1 MTDIDPQQSVGERLN
16 VPSDTPADDE
26 LKTALAELEVLPFR
40 DDGQKSAFFETV
52 QRLQARHVIQCFKFG
67 VAERKNSFI
76 ENSQF
81 CEEVINIFEICFSS
95 CYTADVEKRIAFDYF
110 ATALT
115 FCFPEHSSQCLST
128 AILSKLLQ
136 LVQIFQ
142 AGKLATIVCDN
153 TQMANPNLRIKGA
166 KSLFEEVLAILQTRR
181 DQGHLAEIVD
191 QTIRFASKDASI
203 SCIGEQVPGR
213 RSEHV
218 VTPVL
223 LSNWVRLLKF
233 EHVSNDF
240 ACALAKMDDPRCTK
254 QHQLVL
260 HPYSPVPLLQPINV
274 YESKV
279 CYFAEVLENLK
290 SSNIAVT
297 LPLDEERLRILC
309 GHIHHFNC
317 DSSPPS
323 LRMTSLKLFANIS
336 VSNGVLKG
344 ILDQYFKD
352 GPSLPNLKINEQSLQ
367 PEFPQAD
374 AFELVFEAL
383 KLYPDGRL
391 VNRLLQF
398 WKENVPGNQDYIAL
412 SHLIGLLL
420 QGSKSEKQSH
430 LAESAAKTVDFVVS
444 TCLLIPQSLKPLVT
458 LWCPFLASFLK
469 IFPESYQSRQDVLVH
484 LIKKAQE
491 LINKADERLE
501 DDFFCSFYL
510 DLRRPIRP
518 CKLGMKA
525 GEDFDDGGD
534 ELRLILNFLE
544 WIAQQCC
551 TEEMKGE
558 MMFLLMSCILDK
570 ISSIQDFQFSV
581 YVIKQLSL
589 GQHKNFI
596 IKKELIRN
604 FIGLAKLFKEREVKN
619 VFQEVVK
626 GLASDQNLKLKDEIF
641 SEILYLVRRCSI
653 AKTIPPDTLQLFS
666 LVSSCPLSG
675 DRRVKVLQRSKKSGK
690 GLSCGLQ
697 ILQLVKRRPH
707 LVMKEEN
714 KYFDLL
720 FSAFFGVLREDK
732 DMCLQ
737 FYTQQLSVL
746 NSPQV
751 IVHLCC
757 SEVPRLISSGMFQE
771 IESQWCLPVFQ
782 HAPEV
787 NSPTEMLALY
797 FQVRESAVKVV
808 ERVAENPGNEV
819 AFQQQ
824 TFISSLLKV
833 VESNVL
839 TFQEKLSLVEKVC
852 DTFVRDPSNLTKE
865 TVVNVLC
872 NMIPF
877 SQLQNDDKTI
887 NKDVMRLELNEI
899 EAILENPAIMSQ
911 LSRLPIGLNN
921 SLCSLFSTMTSGYCS
936 SGKLADIYNFIGS
949 QEHLDEAFFDNVVAI
964 LKVAAEE
971 SNSVKNFIELLKE
984 VVTFVQGVSSELDT
998 FIMDSFRYLLEN
1010 RVPKQERTR
1019 FLSDVVLNWGFLPK
1033 FPILSYLEVPRLLWI
1048 VYSSIADTPK
1058 RCELIDRVQFILQKT
1073 TNLQTLC
1080 NTLSYDHI
1088 RRRIAC
1094 CDLELLVLNS
1104 SLSIDEAVLA
1114 YELSSS
1120 LSRHD
1125 QRLRCFTFSDV
1136 HIHEGCFKFIAHE
1149 TWLETESSS
1158 RDEILNAGSAEG
1170 NKGSSSLAIE
1180 SEILTPATIALKMI
1194 EHVKRTLRKGED
1206 LAEVVS
1212 LLWNLSFGHKRFFCR
1227 DECAKSLTLCD
1238 DYLKV
1243 FLSIVSEASSTEI
1256 MLHWAKV
1263 DSHYVYQCSEVILM
1277 ACKKRCE
1284 ADDNGKEDLLKF
1296 QAVVSATLEK
1306 MRTTQSQTIAPV
1318 WHRDPCF
1325 LLVKPQLKHL
1335 IGILERR
1342 FSISVQT
1349 QILNLFQTNMP
1360 AAVTLAD
1367 VVSSWSNQDQVR
1379 RLVDSMHLFCQE
1391 EELPS
1396 QSEFVWQ
1403 LLKAFGRFCLDS
1415 SDSLMAKFKELL
1427 LLRDPQD
1434 EYGFNRLPKWREK
1447 MIASGF
1453 SSHVIDF
1460 WCVAFLT
1467 TPFEELSSRDVDAIV
1482 DLNSNSQQI
1491 GSAIFEEINSCIF
1504 PEHDF
1509 GGTIT
1514 LERGI
1519 KEPSTKERLRLARLL
1534 GEFINMLRLRKPEES
1549 RKDAVIKQI
1558 VVEACDK
1565 LCKAYKRE
1573 EKKRP
1578 NGGDLYMI
1586 HEDVLKALFTEVF
1599 GKQYK
1604 SDAGVDSGGEASPA
1618 VNAESRG
1625 QSCVTRQSSY
1635 LHENLP
1641 HILRHNE
1648 VFEPLLVLLR
1658 RWLSRS
1664 AVKPTL
1670 ASHTQGVVQQI
1681 FSIHSAVEQIDR
1693 KSARVAVDP
1702 ELHRK
1707 IQAHILSLEENQ
1719 TLIAQLQASG
1729 YNQTTQGT
1737 QSLWSSS
1744 TLEVSGYISKRE
1756 SADSKRFLKKMT
1768 QNLRILWDE
1777 WKHILFALGKG
1788 SVKVDGTE
1796 VRTRD
1801 LFSLQTTLEV
1811 MEKQVSAVKE
1821 AVNQIELGDLKRRV
1835 KQLMRK
1841 EQRCRERTEKL
1852 YKSKARNSCFFF
1864 LFYFI
1869 FQILFIDLVLN
1880 YS

>member
-16 VPSDTPADDE
+16 VPSNTPADDE
-26 LKTALAELEVLPFR
+26 FKTALAELEVLPFR
-40 DDGQKSAFFETV
+40 DDDQKSVFFETV
-52 QRLQARHVIQCFKFG
+52 RRIQARHVIQCFKFG
-67 VAERKNSFI
+67 VAERKDSST

-81 CEEVINIFEICFSS
+81 CEEVINIFEICFSY
-95 CYTADVEKRIAFDYF
+95 CYTADAEKRIVFDYF
-110 ATALT
+110 AKALK

-142 AGKLATIVCDN
+142 AGKLATIVFDN
-153 TQMANPNLRIKGA
+153 TALVSNPDLQIKGA
-166 KSLFEEVLAILQTRR
+166 KSLFDEVLPIFQTRR

-203 SCIGEQVPGR
+203 SCIEEQVSGL
-213 RSEHV
+213 RSDHV

-223 LSNWVRLLKF
+223 LSNWIKLLRF
-233 EHVSNDF
+233 EHVSSEF
-240 ACALAKMDDPRCTK
+240 ACSLAKMDDPCCTER
-254 QHQLVL
+254 HQLVF
-260 HPYSPVPLLQPINV
+260 HPYSLVPLLQLINV

-279 CYFAEVLENLK
+279 CYFADVLENMK

-309 GHIHHFNC
+309 SHIHHFNC
-317 DSSPPS
+317 HSSPPS

-344 ILDQYFKD
+344 VLDQYFKD
-352 GPSLPNLKINEQSLQ
+352 GPSLQNLKINEQSLQ

-374 AFELVFEAL
+374 AFELVFEVL
-383 KLYPDGRL
+383 KLYPEGRL

-420 QGSKSEKQSH
+420 QGSKSEKQGH

-444 TCLLIPQSLKPLVT
+444 TCHRIPQSLKPLVT
-458 LWCPFLASFLK
+458 FWCPFLASFLK
-469 IFPESYQSRQDVLVH
+469 IFPASYQSRQDVLVH

-491 LINKADERLE
+491 LINKAVARLE
-501 DDFFCSFYL
+501 DDLFCSFHL
-510 DLRRPIRP
+510 NLRRPIRP
-518 CKLGMKA
+518 CKLGMKT
-525 GEDFDDGGD
+525 GEDFDDGDD

-558 MMFLLMSCILDK
+558 MIFLLMSCIRDK

-619 VFQEVVK
+619 VFREVVK
-626 GLASDQNLKLKDEIF
+626 GLASDQNLELRDEIF
-641 SEILYLVRRCSI
+641 SEILYLVRRCSS
-653 AKTIPPDTLQLFS
+653 AKTIPQDTLQLFS
-666 LVSSCPLSG
+666 LVSTCPLSG
-675 DRRVKVLQRSKKSGK
+675 DRRVRVLQRSKETGK

-720 FSAFFGVLREDK
+720 FSAFFDVLREDK

-797 FQVRESAVKVV
+797 FQVRDSAVKVV
-808 ERVAENPGNEV
+808 ERVAENPENEV

-824 TFISSLLKV
+824 TFSSSLLKV

-852 DTFVRDPSNLTKE
+852 ETFVRDPSYLTKE
-865 TVVNVLC
+865 TVVNALC

-887 NKDVMRLELNEI
+887 NKDVLRLELNEI
-899 EAILENPAIMSQ
+899 EAVLENPAMMSQ
-911 LSRLPIGLNN
+911 LSRLPMGLNN
-921 SLCSLFSTMTSGYCS
+921 SLCSLFSTKTSGYCS
-936 SGKLADIYNFIGS
+936 SGKLADIYHFIGS
-949 QEHLDEAFFDNVVAI
+949 QQHLDEAFFDNVVAI

-971 SNSVKNFIELLKE
+971 SNSVKNVIELLKE
-984 VVTFVQGVSSELDT
+984 VVTFVRGVSSELDS
-998 FIMDSFRYLLEN
+998 FIMDSFCFLLEN
-1010 RVPKQERTR
+1010 RVKKQERER
-1019 FLSDVVLNWGFLPK
+1019 FLNEVVLKWEFFPN
-1033 FPILSYLEVPRLLWI
+1033 FPILVYLEVPRLLWRL
-1048 VYSSIADTPK
+1048 YSIADTP
-1058 RCELIDRVQFILQKT
+1058 RRSELVDRGQVILQKT
-1073 TNLQTLC
+1073 NNNLQTLC
-1080 NTLSYDHI
+1080 DTFSYDSI
-1088 RRRIAC
+1088 ERRIAR
-1094 CDLELLVLNS
+1094 CDFEWLVLNS
-1104 SLSIDEAVLA
+1104 SLSTHEAALA
-1114 YELSSS
+1114 YKMSIS
-1120 LSRHD
+1120 LVGNHS
-1125 QRLRCFTFSDV
+1125 LRCFTFSDV
-1136 HIHEGCFKFIAHE
+1136 QIHEGRFCFV
-1149 TWLETESSS
+1149 TLEARLGTENQSK
-1158 RDEILNAGSAEG
+1158 ELKEGILNPRSAEG
-1170 NKGSSSLAIE
+1170 NKGNLSPAIE
-1180 SEILTPATIALKMI
+1180 PKLVLTPASIAQKMI
-1194 EHVKRTLRKGED
+1194 HHIKRTLRKED
-1206 LAEVVS
+1206 NLADVLS
-1212 LLWNLSFGHKRFFCR
+1212 LLWSRAFERSRFCVSGGA
-1227 DECAKSLTLCD
+1227 ECAESLTFCD
-1238 DYLKV
+1238 DYLNV
-1243 FLSIVSEASSTEI
+1243 FLSILSEASSTDI
-1256 MLHWAKV
+1256 MFHWAKV
-1263 DSHYVYQCSEVILM
+1263 DSHLVYQCSEVILM
-1277 ACKKRCE
+1277 ACKERCE
-1284 ADDNGKEDLLKF
+1284 ADNAGREDLFRF
-1296 QAVVSATLEK
+1296 QAVVSDTLEK
-1306 MRTTQSQTIAPV
+1306 MRTKQSETIAPF

-1325 LLVKPQLKHL
+1325 LSLKPQLKQL
-1335 IGILERR
+1335 SGILERGLP
-1342 FSISVQT
+1342 ISVKT
-1349 QILNLFQTNMP
+1349 PILNLFQTNVP
-1360 AAVTLAD
+1360 AAVTLTD
-1367 VVSSWSNQDQVR
+1367 VVSSWSNQDQAR
-1379 RLVDSMHLFCQE
+1379 ELVESMHLLCQE

-1396 QSEFVWQ
+1396 HSEFVWQ
-1403 LLKAFGRFCLDS
+1403 LLKAFGRFCQDS
-1415 SDSLMAKFKELL
+1415 SDSLMAKFKKLL

-1434 EYGFNRLPKWREK
+1434 EYGFNRLPKWREM
-1447 MIASGF
+1447 MIANGL
-1453 SSHVIDF
+1453 SSYVIDF
-1460 WCVAFLT
+1460 WCVTFLT
-1467 TPFEELSSRDVDAIV
+1467 TPLEELSSRDIDAIV

-1491 GSAIFEEINSCIF
+1491 GSAISEEINRCIF
-1504 PEHDF
+1504 PEDDF
-1509 GGTIT
+1509 GGTIS

-1534 GEFINMLRLRKPEES
+1534 GEFINMLRLRKPEEN

-1558 VVEACDK
+1558 VVEGCDE
-1565 LCKAYKRE
+1565 LCKAYKRPH
-1573 EKKRP
+1573 KRR

-1599 GKQYK
+1599 GKQCK
-1604 SDAGVDSGGEASPA
+1604 SDAEVDSGGEASPP

-1625 QSCVTRQSSY
+1625 QLCVTRQSSY

-1641 HILRHNE
+1641 RILSHSE
-1648 VFEPLLVLLR
+1648 VFQPLLVLLR

-1664 AVKPTL
+1664 ADRPTL
-1670 ASHTQGVVQQI
+1670 ASHTQGLVQQI
-1681 FSIHSAVEQIDR
+1681 FSIHSAVEESDR
-1693 KSARVAVDP
+1693 KSVCVALDP
-1702 ELHRK
+1702 ELCRK
-1707 IQAHILSLEENQ
+1707 IQAHILALEENQ

-1737 QSLWSSS
+1737 QNLWYSSA
-1744 TLEVSGYISKRE
+1744 LEVSGYISKRE

-1768 QNLRILWDE
+1768 QNLRILWEE
-1777 WKHILFALGKG
+1777 WKHILEALGKG
-1788 SVKVDGTE
+1788 SVKVDGSE

-1821 AVNQIELGDLKRRV
+1821 AVDQLELGDLKRRV
-1835 KQLMRK
+1835 KQLVRK
-1841 EQRCRERTEKL
+1841 EQRCRERIEKL
-1852 YKSKARNSCFFF
+1852 FKSKVKSSRSFFIRF
-1864 LFYFI
+1864 
-1869 FQILFIDLVLN
+1869 
-1880 YS
+1880 

>member
-1 MTDIDPQQSVGERLN
+1 MTDLDPQQSVDERLN
-16 VPSDTPADDE
+16 VLSNIAAGDE
-26 LKTALAELEVLPFR
+26 LKKALAELEVLPFR
-40 DDGQKSAFFETV
+40 DDSQKSAFFETV
-52 QRLQARHVIQCFKFG
+52 RRLQTRHVIQCFKFG
-67 VAERKNSFI
+67 VAERKNPST

-81 CEEVINIFEICFSS
+81 CEEVINIFELCFFF
-95 CYTADVEKRIAFDYF
+95 CYTADTEKRIAFDYF
-110 ATALT
+110 ARALK
-115 FCFPEHSSQCLST
+115 FCFPEHSSHCLST

-136 LVQIFQ
+136 LVQIFH

-153 TQMANPNLRIKGA
+153 TTQVANPNLRIKGA
-166 KSLFEEVLAILQTRR
+166 KSLFDEVLAIFQTRR
-181 DQGHLAEIVD
+181 DQGHLADIVD

-203 SCIGEQVPGR
+203 SCIGDQVAGWP
-213 RSEHV
+213 SDHV

-223 LSNWVRLLKF
+223 LSNWVKLLKF
-233 EHVSNDF
+233 EQVSNDF
-240 ACALAKMDDPRCTK
+240 ACALAKMDDPCCTK

-260 HPYSPVPLLQPINV
+260 DPHFPVRLLQAINV

-279 CYFAEVLENLK
+279 CYFADVLENMK
-290 SSNIAVT
+290 STNMTVT

-317 DSSPPS
+317 HSSPPS
-323 LRMTSLKLFANIS
+323 LRMTSLKLFANSS
-336 VSNGVLKG
+336 VSNGVLED
-344 ILDQYFKD
+344 ILDQYFHKE
-352 GPSLPNLKINEQSLQ
+352 GPSLPNLKIGEQSLQ
-367 PEFPQAD
+367 PEFPQTD

-398 WKENVPGNQDYIAL
+398 WKENVTGDQDYIAL
-412 SHLIGLLL
+412 SHLFGLLL
-420 QGSKSEKQSH
+420 QGSKSERQSH
-430 LAESAAKTVDFVVS
+430 SAESASKTVDFVVS
-444 TCLLIPQSLKPLVT
+444 TCLRIPQSLKPLVT
-458 LWCPFLASFLK
+458 FWCAFLASFLK
-469 IFPESYQSRQDVLVH
+469 IFPASYQSRQDVLVH

-491 LINKADERLE
+491 LINKAVERLE
-501 DDFFCSFYL
+501 DDFFCFFHL
-510 DLRRPIRP
+510 GLKRPVRP
-518 CKLGMKA
+518 YKLFGLKT
-525 GEDFDDGGD
+525 GEEFDDDGD
-534 ELRLILNFLE
+534 ELRLIINFLE

-558 MMFLLMSCILDK
+558 MMFLLMSCIRDK
-570 ISSIQDFQFSV
+570 ISSLQDFQFSV

-596 IKKELIRN
+596 IKKELIKN
-604 FIGLAKLFKEREVKN
+604 FISLAKLFKEREVKN
-619 VFQEVVK
+619 VFREVAK
-626 GLASDQNLKLKDEIF
+626 GLASDQNLELKDEIF
-641 SEILYLVRRCSI
+641 SEILHLVRRCSS

-666 LVSSCPLSG
+666 LVSSCRLSG
-675 DRRVKVLQRSKKSGK
+675 DRRVKVLQRSMETGK

-697 ILQLVKRRPH
+697 ILQLVQRRPN
-707 LVMKEEN
+707 LVMEEEN

-720 FSAFFGVLREDK
+720 FSAFFDVLREDK

-737 FYTQQLSVL
+737 FYTQQVSVL
-746 NSPQV
+746 YSPQV
-751 IVHLCC
+751 ILHLCC

-782 HAPEV
+782 HVPEV

-797 FQVRESAVKVV
+797 FQVRESAGKVV
-808 ERVAENPGNEV
+808 ERVGENPGNEGACQRV
-819 AFQQQ
+819 EQR
-824 TFISSLLKV
+824 TFIEAMVTV

-839 TFQEKLSLVEKVC
+839 TCQEKLSLVEKVC
-852 DTFVRDPSNLTKE
+852 EIFERDPSNLTKE
-865 TVVNVLC
+865 TVENALR

-899 EAILENPAIMSQ
+899 ETILENPAMMSQ
-911 LSRLPIGLNN
+911 ISRLPTSLNN
-921 SLCSLFSTMTSGYCS
+921 SLWSLFSTKTSGYCLG
-936 SGKLADIYNFIGS
+936 GKLADIYYFIGS
-949 QEHLDEAFFDNVVAI
+949 QEHLDEAFFANVVAI

-971 SNSVKNFIELLKE
+971 SNSLKDVIELLKE
-984 VVTFVQGVSSELDT
+984 VVTFVRGDSSELNS

-1010 RVPKQERTR
+1010 RVPKQERGR
-1019 FLSDVVLNWGFLPK
+1019 FMNDVVQNWGFLPN
-1033 FPILSYLEVPRLLWI
+1033 FPILSYLEVPRLLWR
-1048 VYSSIADTPK
+1048 VYSSIVDSSK
-1058 RCELIDRVQFILQKT
+1058 RCELIVRVQVILQKT
-1073 TNLQTLC
+1073 NNLQTLC
-1080 NTLSYDHI
+1080 NELGYNYI

-1104 SLSIDEAVLA
+1104 SVSTDEAALA

-1120 LSRHD
+1120 LFGINR
-1125 QRLRCFTFSDV
+1125 RLRCFTLSDV

-1149 TWLETESSS
+1149 TRSQTAESRS
-1158 RDEILNAGSAEG
+1158 RDEILNASSAEE
-1170 NKGSSSLAIE
+1170 NKGNSSPAID
-1180 SEILTPATIALKMI
+1180 SAVLTPASIALKMI
-1194 EHVKRTLRKGED
+1194 EHVKRTLRKEED

-1212 LLWNLSFGHKRFFCR
+1212 LLWDRSFGHKRLFCGC
-1227 DECAKSLTLCD
+1227 EKSLTFYD
-1238 DYLKV
+1238 DYLNV
-1243 FLSIVSEASSTEI
+1243 VLSIISEASSTEI
-1256 MLHWAKV
+1256 MLHWANV
-1263 DSHYVYQCSEVILM
+1263 NSHFVYQCSEVILM

-1284 ADDNGKEDLLKF
+1284 ADDDGEDLLKF

-1306 MRTTQSQTIAPV
+1306 MRAKQSETNAPFL
-1318 WHRDPCF
+1318 HRDRCF
-1325 LLVKPQLKHL
+1325 LSLKPQLKQL
-1335 IGILERR
+1335 SGILERGLL
-1342 FSISVQT
+1342 ISVKT
-1349 QILNLFQTNMP
+1349 KILNLFQTNFP

-1367 VVSSWSNQDQVR
+1367 VVSSWSNQDEAR
-1379 RLVDSMHLFCQE
+1379 KLVEKMHLYCQE
-1391 EELPS
+1391 EEVPS
-1396 QSEFVWQ
+1396 QNEFVWQ
-1403 LLKAFGRFCLDS
+1403 LLKAFGLLCQDS
-1415 SDSLMAKFKELL
+1415 SDKLMAKFKKLL
-1427 LLRDPQD
+1427 SISDPHD
-1434 EYGFNRLPKWREK
+1434 EYGFNRLPKWRET
-1447 MIASGF
+1447 MIANGF
-1453 SSHVIDF
+1453 SSYGIDY

-1467 TPFEELSSRDVDAIV
+1467 TPLEQLSSRDVDAIV

-1491 GSAIFEEINSCIF
+1491 GSAISEEINRCIF
-1504 PEHDF
+1504 PKDDF
-1509 GGTIT
+1509 DVTIT
-1514 LERGI
+1514 LGRGI

-1534 GEFINMLRLRKPEES
+1534 GEFINMLKLRKPEEN

-1558 VVEACDK
+1558 VVEACDE
-1565 LCKAYKRE
+1565 LCKAYK
-1573 EKKRP
+1573 KPDKRR

-1586 HEDVLKALFTEVF
+1586 QEKVLKALFTEVF

-1625 QSCVTRQSSY
+1625 QFCLTRQSSY

-1641 HILRHNE
+1641 HILSHNE

-1681 FSIHSAVEQIDR
+1681 FSIQWAGKESDR
-1693 KSARVAVDP
+1693 KSACVAVDP
-1702 ELHRK
+1702 ELHRQ
-1707 IQAHILSLEENQ
+1707 IRAHMLSLEENQ

-1737 QSLWSSS
+1737 QNLWSSS

-1756 SADSKRFLKKMT
+1756 FADSKRFLKKMT
-1768 QNLRILWDE
+1768 QNLRSLWDE
-1777 WKHILFALGKG
+1777 WKHILFALGKV
-1788 SVKVDGTE
+1788 SVKVDGNE

-1841 EQRCRERTEKL
+1841 EQRCRERIEKL
-1852 YKSKARNSCFFF
+1852 YKSKVRSSCF
-1864 LFYFI
+1864 LI
-1869 FQILFIDLVLN
+1869 QILIIDLVLI

>member
-1 MTDIDPQQSVGERLN
+1 MTDIDPQQSVCERLN
-16 VPSDTPADDE
+16 VPSNTPAHDE
-26 LKTALAELEVLPFR
+26 FKTALAELEVLPFR
-40 DDGQKSAFFETV
+40 DDDEKCAFFETV
-52 QRLQARHVIQCFKFG
+52 RRIQARHVIQCFKFG
-67 VAERKNSFI
+67 VAERKNSST

-110 ATALT
+110 AKALK

-153 TQMANPNLRIKGA
+153 TTQVANPNLRIKGA
-166 KSLFEEVLAILQTRR
+166 KSLFDEVLAIFQTRR

-203 SCIGEQVPGR
+203 SCIGEQVAGW
-213 RSEHV
+213 RSDHV

-223 LSNWVRLLKF
+223 LSNWVKLLKF

-240 ACALAKMDDPRCTK
+240 ACALAKMDDPCCTK
-254 QHQLVL
+254 EHQLVL
-260 HPYSPVPLLQPINV
+260 HPYSPFPFLQPVNI

-279 CYFAEVLENLK
+279 CYFADVLENMK

-317 DSSPPS
+317 HSSPPS

-336 VSNGVLKG
+336 VSNGVLKD

-352 GPSLPNLKINEQSLQ
+352 GPSLQNLKINEPSLQ

-383 KLYPDGRL
+383 KLYPEGRL

-444 TCLLIPQSLKPLVT
+444 TCPLIPQSLKPLVT
-458 LWCPFLASFLK
+458 FWCPFLASFLK
-469 IFPESYQSRQDVLVH
+469 IFPASYQSRQDVLVH

-491 LINKADERLE
+491 LINKAEERLE
-501 DDFFCSFYL
+501 DDLFCSFQL
-510 DLRRPIRP
+510 GLRRPIWP
-518 CKLGMKA
+518 YKLFGLKT
-525 GEDFDDGGD
+525 GEEFDDDDD

-558 MMFLLMSCILDK
+558 MIFLLMSCIRDK
-570 ISSIQDFQFSV
+570 ISSLQDFQFSV
-581 YVIKQLSL
+581 FVIKQLSE
-589 GQHKNFI
+589 GQRKNFI
-596 IKKELIRN
+596 IKRELIRN
-604 FIGLAKLFKEREVKN
+604 FIGLAKLFKERKVKN
-619 VFQEVVK
+619 VFREVTK
-626 GLASDQNLKLKDEIF
+626 GLASDQNLELKDEIF
-641 SEILYLVRRCSI
+641 SEILHLVRRCSS
-653 AKTIPPDTLQLFS
+653 AKTIPPDTLRLFS

-675 DRRVKVLQRSKKSGK
+675 DRRVKVLQRSKETGK
-690 GLSCGLQ
+690 GLACGLQ

-720 FSAFFGVLREDK
+720 FSAFFDVLREDK

-746 NSPQV
+746 HSPQV

-771 IESQWCLPVFQ
+771 IESHWCLPVFQ

-852 DTFVRDPSNLTKE
+852 ETFVRDSSNLTKE
-865 TVVNVLC
+865 TVVNALC
-872 NMIPF
+872 NMVPF

-899 EAILENPAIMSQ
+899 ETILENPAMMSQ

-921 SLCSLFSTMTSGYCS
+921 SLGSLFSTKTSAYCS
-936 SGKLADIYNFIGS
+936 SGKLADIYDFIGS

-984 VVTFVQGVSSELDT
+984 VVTFVRGVSSELDT
-998 FIMDSFRYLLEN
+998 FIMDSFRYLLEI

-1019 FLSDVVLNWGFLPK
+1019 FLSNVVLNWGFLPN
-1033 FPILSYLEVPRLLWI
+1033 FPILSYLEVPRLLWT

-1058 RCELIDRVQFILQKT
+1058 RGELIDRVQVILQKT

-1104 SLSIDEAVLA
+1104 SLSTDEAVLT

-1120 LSRHD
+1120 LSRHN

-1149 TWLETESSS
+1149 TRLESESRS

-1170 NKGSSSLAIE
+1170 NKGNSSLAIE

-1194 EHVKRTLRKGED
+1194 EHVKRTLRKEED

-1212 LLWNLSFGHKRFFCR
+1212 LLWNLSFEHKRFFCVG
-1227 DECAKSLTLCD
+1227 ECAKSLTFCD
-1238 DYLKV
+1238 DYLNV
-1243 FLSIVSEASSTEI
+1243 FLSIISEASSTEI

-1263 DSHYVYQCSEVILM
+1263 DSHFVHQCSEVILM

-1284 ADDNGKEDLLKF
+1284 TEDYGEEDLLKF

-1306 MRTTQSQTIAPV
+1306 IRTKQSETIAPF
-1318 WHRDPCF
+1318 WPRDPCF
-1325 LLVKPQLKHL
+1325 LLLKPQLKQL
-1335 IGILERR
+1335 SGILERGLP
-1342 FSISVQT
+1342 ISVKT
-1349 QILNLFQTNMP
+1349 QILNLFQTNVP

-1367 VVSSWSNQDQVR
+1367 VVSSWSNQDQAR
-1379 RLVDSMHLFCQE
+1379 KLVEKMHLSCKE
-1391 EELPS
+1391 EEVPF
-1396 QSEFVWQ
+1396 QSEFVWP
-1403 LLKAFGRFCLDS
+1403 LLKAFGLVCQDS
-1415 SDSLMAKFKELL
+1415 SDELMAKFKELL

-1434 EYGFNRLPKWREK
+1434 EHGFNRLPKWRES
-1447 MIASGF
+1447 MIAKG
-1453 SSHVIDF
+1453 SSSYVIDF

-1467 TPFEELSSRDVDAIV
+1467 TPLGELSSRDVDAIV

-1491 GSAIFEEINSCIF
+1491 GSAISEEINRCIF
-1504 PEHDF
+1504 PKDEFDV
-1509 GGTIT
+1509 TI
-1514 LERGI
+1514 LKRGI

-1534 GEFINMLRLRKPEES
+1534 GEFINMLKLRKPEEN

-1558 VVEACDK
+1558 VVEACDE
-1565 LCKAYKRE
+1565 LCKAYKRTH
-1573 EKKRP
+1573 KRR
-1578 NGGDLYMI
+1578 NGGDLYMTQ
-1586 HEDVLKALFTEVF
+1586 ENVFKALFTEVF
-1599 GKQYK
+1599 GKQCK
-1604 SDAGVDSGGEASPA
+1604 SDAGVDSGGEASAA
-1618 VNAESRG
+1618 VNAETGG
-1625 QSCVTRQSSY
+1625 QLCVARQSSY

-1641 HILRHNE
+1641 RILRHNE
-1648 VFEPLLVLLR
+1648 VFQPLLVLLR

-1664 AVKPTL
+1664 AAIPTL

-1681 FSIHSAVEQIDR
+1681 FSIHSAVEESDR
-1693 KSARVAVDP
+1693 KSACVAVDP

-1737 QSLWSSS
+1737 QNLWSSS
-1744 TLEVSGYISKRE
+1744 TLEVSKYISKRE

-1777 WKHILFALGKG
+1777 WKHILEALGKG

-1841 EQRCRERTEKL
+1841 EQRCRERIEKL
-1852 YKSKARNSCFFF
+1852 YKSKVRS
-1864 LFYFI
+1864 
-1869 FQILFIDLVLN
+1869 
-1880 YS
+1880 

>member
-16 VPSDTPADDE
+16 VPSNTPADDE
-26 LKTALAELEVLPFR
+26 FKTALAELEVLPFR
-40 DDGQKSAFFETV
+40 DDDQKSVFFETV
-52 QRLQARHVIQCFKFG
+52 RRIQARHVIQCFKYG
-67 VAERKNSFI
+67 VAERKTFST

-81 CEEVINIFEICFSS
+81 CEEVINIFDICFSS

-110 ATALT
+110 AKALK
-115 FCFPEHSSQCLST
+115 FCFPEDSSQCLST

-153 TQMANPNLRIKGA
+153 TTQVANPNLRIKGA
-166 KSLFEEVLAILQTRR
+166 KSLFDEVLAIFETRR

-203 SCIGEQVPGR
+203 SCIGEQVAGW
-213 RSEHV
+213 RSDHV

-223 LSNWVRLLKF
+223 LSNWVKLLKF

-240 ACALAKMDDPRCTK
+240 ACTLAKMDDPCCTK
-254 QHQLVL
+254 EHQLVL
-260 HPYSPVPLLQPINV
+260 HPYSPFPFLQPVNV

-279 CYFAEVLENLK
+279 CYFADVLENMK

-352 GPSLPNLKINEQSLQ
+352 GPSLQNLKINEQSLQ

-374 AFELVFEAL
+374 GFELVFEAL

-444 TCLLIPQSLKPLVT
+444 TCLRIPQSLKPLVT
-458 LWCPFLASFLK
+458 FWCPFLASFLK
-469 IFPESYQSRQDVLVH
+469 IFPASYQSRQDVLVH
-484 LIKKAQE
+484 IIKKTQE
-491 LINKADERLE
+491 LINKAEERLE
-501 DDFFCSFYL
+501 DDLFCSFHL
-510 DLRRPIRP
+510 DLRRPIWP
-518 CKLGMKA
+518 YKTFGLKT
-525 GEDFDDGGD
+525 GEEFDDD
-534 ELRLILNFLE
+534 DDDPRLILNFLE

-558 MMFLLMSCILDK
+558 MIFLLMSCIRDK
-570 ISSIQDFQFSV
+570 ISSLQDCQFSI
-581 YVIKQLSL
+581 YVIKQMSL

-596 IKKELIRN
+596 IKKELIEN
-604 FIGLAKLFKEREVKN
+604 LISLAKIFKEQQVKKVFREVA
-619 VFQEVVK
+619 K
-626 GLASDQNLKLKDEIF
+626 GLTSNQNLELKDEIF
-641 SEILYLVRRCSI
+641 SEILHLVRRCSSM
-653 AKTIPPDTLQLFS
+653 KTIPRDTLQLFS

-675 DRRVKVLQRSKKSGK
+675 DRRVKVLQRSKETGK

-697 ILQLVKRRPH
+697 ILQLVSRRPN
-707 LVMKEEN
+707 LFMKEEN
-714 KYFDLL
+714 EYFDLL
-720 FSAFFGVLREDK
+720 FSAFFDVLREDK

-737 FYTQQLSVL
+737 FYEQQDSILY
-746 NSPQV
+746 SPQV
-751 IVHLCC
+751 FVHLCC
-757 SEVPRLISSGMFQE
+757 SEVPRLISSGLFQE

-782 HAPEV
+782 NAPEV
-787 NSPTEMLALY
+787 NSPTEMLAL
-797 FQVRESAVKVV
+797 FSQVRESAVQIV
-808 ERVAENPGNEV
+808 ERVGKSPGNKI
-819 AFQQQ
+819 AFQSVEHI
-824 TFISSLLKV
+824 TFISSMAKV

-839 TFQEKLSLVEKVC
+839 SCEEKLSLVEKVC
-852 DTFVRDPSNLTKE
+852 ETFVRDPSELTKE

-877 SQLQNDDKTI
+877 SQLQNDDNTI

-899 EAILENPAIMSQ
+899 EDVLGNPAMMSQ
-911 LSRLPIGLNN
+911 LSRLPIGLKN
-921 SLCSLFSTMTSGYCS
+921 SLWSLFSTKTSGYFS
-936 SGKLADIYNFIGS
+936 SGKPSDIYHFIGS
-949 QEHLDEAFFDNVVAI
+949 QEDLDEAFFDNVVAI
-964 LKVAAEE
+964 LEVAAQET
-971 SNSVKNFIELLKE
+971 NSVKDVIELLKE
-984 VVTFVQGVSSELDT
+984 VVTFVRGVSSELDK

-1019 FLSDVVLNWGFLPK
+1019 FLSDVVLNWGFLPN
-1033 FPILSYLEVPRLLWI
+1033 FPILSYLEVPRLLWR

-1058 RCELIDRVQFILQKT
+1058 RCELIDRVQFIVQKT

-1080 NTLSYDHI
+1080 NTLHYDHI

-1104 SLSIDEAVLA
+1104 SLSIDEAVLT

-1120 LSRHD
+1120 LSGHY
-1125 QRLRCFTFSDV
+1125 QPLRCFTFADV

-1149 TWLETESSS
+1149 TKLETESRS
-1158 RDEILNAGSAEG
+1158 RDEILNAGSAQG
-1170 NKGSSSLAIE
+1170 NKGNSSLAIE

-1194 EHVKRTLRKGED
+1194 EHVKRTLRKEED

-1212 LLWNLSFGHKRFFCR
+1212 LLWNLSFGHKRFFCSG
-1227 DECAKSLTLCD
+1227 ECAKSLTLCD

-1296 QAVVSATLEK
+1296 QDVVSATLEK
-1306 MRTTQSQTIAPV
+1306 MRKTQPETIAPV
-1318 WHRDPCF
+1318 WHRGPCF

-1335 IGILERR
+1335 CGILERR
-1342 FSISVQT
+1342 LPISVQT

-1367 VVSSWSNQDQVR
+1367 VVSSWSNQDQAR
-1379 RLVDSMHLFCQE
+1379 RLVESMHLFCQE

-1403 LLKAFGRFCLDS
+1403 LLKAFGRFCQQS

-1467 TPFEELSSRDVDAIV
+1467 TPFAELSSRDVDAIV

-1491 GSAIFEEINSCIF
+1491 GSEISEEINSCIF

-1534 GEFINMLRLRKPEES
+1534 GEFINMLRLRKPEEN

-1558 VVEACDK
+1558 VVEACGE

-1573 EKKRP
+1573 EKRR

-1599 GKQYK
+1599 GKQCK

-1618 VNAESRG
+1618 INAESRG

-1641 HILRHNE
+1641 HILSHNE
-1648 VFEPLLVLLR
+1648 VFQPLLVLLR

-1681 FSIHSAVEQIDR
+1681 FSIHSAVGESDR

-1729 YNQTTQGT
+1729 YNQTVTQGT
-1737 QSLWSSS
+1737 QNLWSSS

-1777 WKHILFALGKG
+1777 WKHILEALGKG

-1811 MEKQVSAVKE
+1811 MEKQVYAVKE

-1841 EQRCRERTEKL
+1841 EQRCRERIEKL
-1852 YKSKARNSCFFF
+1852 YKSKVRS
-1864 LFYFI
+1864 
-1869 FQILFIDLVLN
+1869 
-1880 YS
+1880 

>member
-1 MTDIDPQQSVGERLN
+1 MTDLDPQQSVDERLN
-16 VPSDTPADDE
+16 VLSNIAAGDE
-26 LKTALAELEVLPFR
+26 LKTALAELLPFR
-40 DDGQKSAFFETV
+40 DDGQKSAFFEKV
-52 QRLQARHVIQCFKFG
+52 RRLQTRHVIQCFKFG
-67 VAERKNSFI
+67 VAERKNPST

-81 CEEVINIFEICFSS
+81 CEEVINIFELCFFF
-95 CYTADVEKRIAFDYF
+95 CYTADTEKRIAFDYF
-110 ATALT
+110 ARALK
-115 FCFPEHSSQCLST
+115 FCFPEHSSHCLST

-136 LVQIFQ
+136 LVQIFH

-153 TQMANPNLRIKGA
+153 TTQVANPNLRIKGA
-166 KSLFEEVLAILQTRR
+166 KSLFDEVLAIFQTRR

-203 SCIGEQVPGR
+203 SCIGDQVAGW
-213 RSEHV
+213 RSDHV

-223 LSNWVRLLKF
+223 LSNWVKLLKF

-240 ACALAKMDDPRCTK
+240 ACVLAKMDDPCCTK

-260 HPYSPVPLLQPINV
+260 DPHSPVPLLQPINV

-279 CYFAEVLENLK
+279 CYFADVLENMK
-290 SSNIAVT
+290 STNMTVT

-317 DSSPPS
+317 HSSPPS
-323 LRMTSLKLFANIS
+323 LRMTSLKLFANSS
-336 VSNGVLKG
+336 VSNGVLED
-344 ILDQYFKD
+344 ILDQYFHKE
-352 GPSLPNLKINEQSLQ
+352 GPSLPNLKIGEQSLQ

-398 WKENVPGNQDYIAL
+398 WKENVTGDQDYIAL

-420 QGSKSEKQSH
+420 QGSKSERQSH
-430 LAESAAKTVDFVVS
+430 SAESASKTVDFVVS
-444 TCLLIPQSLKPLVT
+444 TCLRIPQSLKPLVT
-458 LWCPFLASFLK
+458 FWCPFLASFLK
-469 IFPESYQSRQDVLVH
+469 IFPASYQSRQDVLVD

-491 LINKADERLE
+491 LINKAAERLE
-501 DDFFCSFYL
+501 DDLFCSFHL

-518 CKLGMKA
+518 YKLGMIKT
-525 GEDFDDGGD
+525 GEEFDDDDD

-558 MMFLLMSCILDK
+558 MIFLLMSCIRDK
-570 ISSIQDFQFSV
+570 ISSLQDFQFSV
-581 YVIKQLSL
+581 YVIKRLSL

-596 IKKELIRN
+596 IKKELIKN
-604 FIGLAKLFKEREVKN
+604 FISLAKLFKEREVKN
-619 VFQEVVK
+619 VFREVAK
-626 GLASDQNLKLKDEIF
+626 GLASDQNLELKDEIF
-641 SEILYLVRRCSI
+641 SEILHLVRRCSS

-666 LVSSCPLSG
+666 LVSSCRLSG
-675 DRRVKVLQRSKKSGK
+675 DRRVKVLQRSMETGK

-697 ILQLVKRRPH
+697 ILQLVQSRRN
-707 LVMKEEN
+707 LVMEEEN

-720 FSAFFGVLREDK
+720 FSAFFDVLREDK

-737 FYTQQLSVL
+737 FYTQQVSVL
-746 NSPQV
+746 YSPQV
-751 IVHLCC
+751 ILHLCC

-782 HAPEV
+782 NAPKV

-819 AFQQQ
+819 ALQQQ
-824 TFISSLLKV
+824 TFVSSMFKV

-839 TFQEKLSLVEKVC
+839 NFQEKLSLVKKVC
-852 DTFVRDPSNLTKE
+852 ETFERDPSNLTKE
-865 TVVNVLC
+865 TVVNALR

-899 EAILENPAIMSQ
+899 ETILENPAMMSQ
-911 LSRLPIGLNN
+911 LSRLPTSLNN
-921 SLCSLFSTMTSGYCS
+921 SLWSLFSTKTSGYCLG
-936 SGKLADIYNFIGS
+936 GKLADIYYFIGS

-971 SNSVKNFIELLKE
+971 SNSLKDVIELLKE
-984 VVTFVQGVSSELDT
+984 VVTFVRGDSSELDS
-998 FIMDSFRYLLEN
+998 FIMDSFRYVLEN
-1010 RVPKQERTR
+1010 RVPKQERGR
-1019 FLSDVVLNWGFLPK
+1019 FMNDVVQNWGFLPN
-1033 FPILSYLEVPRLLWI
+1033 FPILSYLEVPRLLWR
-1048 VYSSIADTPK
+1048 VYSSIVVSSK
-1058 RCELIDRVQFILQKT
+1058 RCELIVRVQVILQKT
-1073 TNLQTLC
+1073 NNLQTLC
-1080 NTLSYDHI
+1080 NELGYNHI

-1104 SLSIDEAVLA
+1104 SLSTDEAALA

-1120 LSRHD
+1120 LFGINR
-1125 QRLRCFTFSDV
+1125 RLRCFTFSDV

-1149 TWLETESSS
+1149 MRSQTAESRS
-1158 RDEILNAGSAEG
+1158 RDEIVNASSAEE
-1170 NKGSSSLAIE
+1170 NKGNSSPAID
-1180 SEILTPATIALKMI
+1180 SEVLTPASIALKMI
-1194 EHVKRTLRKGED
+1194 EHVKRTLRKEED

-1212 LLWNLSFGHKRFFCR
+1212 LLWDRSFGHKRFLCGY
-1227 DECAKSLTLCD
+1227 ECEKSLTLYD
-1238 DYLKV
+1238 DYLNV
-1243 FLSIVSEASSTEI
+1243 VLSIISEASSTEI
-1256 MLHWAKV
+1256 MLHWANV
-1263 DSHYVYQCSEVILM
+1263 NSHFVYQCSEVILM
-1277 ACKKRCE
+1277 ACKKRYE
-1284 ADDNGKEDLLKF
+1284 ADDDGEDLLKF

-1306 MRTTQSQTIAPV
+1306 MRTKQSETNAPF
-1318 WHRDPCF
+1318 WHRDRCF
-1325 LLVKPQLKHL
+1325 LSLKPQLKQL
-1335 IGILERR
+1335 SGILGRGLL
-1342 FSISVQT
+1342 ISVKAK
-1349 QILNLFQTNMP
+1349 ILNLFQTNVP

-1367 VVSSWSNQDQVR
+1367 VVSSWPNQDEAR
-1379 RLVDSMHLFCQE
+1379 KLVEKMHLSCQE
-1391 EELPS
+1391 EEVPS

-1403 LLKAFGRFCLDS
+1403 LLKAFGLLCQDS
-1415 SDSLMAKFKELL
+1415 SDELMAKFKELL
-1427 LLRDPQD
+1427 LISDPHD
-1434 EYGFNRLPKWREK
+1434 EYGFNRLPKWRET
-1447 MIASGF
+1447 MIANGF
-1453 SSHVIDF
+1453 SSYVIDY

-1467 TPFEELSSRDVDAIV
+1467 TPLEQLSSRDVDAIV

-1491 GSAIFEEINSCIF
+1491 GSAISEEINRCIF
-1504 PEHDF
+1504 PKDDF
-1509 GGTIT
+1509 DVTIT
-1514 LERGI
+1514 LGRGI

-1534 GEFINMLRLRKPEES
+1534 GEFINMLKLRKPEEN

-1558 VVEACDK
+1558 VVEACDE
-1565 LCKAYKRE
+1565 LCKAYKRRD
-1573 EKKRP
+1573 KRR

-1586 HEDVLKALFTEVF
+1586 QEKVLKALFTEVF
-1599 GKQYK
+1599 GKQCK

-1625 QSCVTRQSSY
+1625 QFCLTRQSSY

-1641 HILRHNE
+1641 HILSHNE

-1681 FSIHSAVEQIDR
+1681 FSIHWAVKESDR
-1693 KSARVAVDP
+1693 KSACVAVDP
-1702 ELHRK
+1702 ELHRQ
-1707 IQAHILSLEENQ
+1707 IRAHMLSLEENQ

-1737 QSLWSSS
+1737 QNLWSSS
-1744 TLEVSGYISKRE
+1744 TLEVSRYISKRE

-1768 QNLRILWDE
+1768 QNLRSLWDE
-1777 WKHILFALGKG
+1777 WKHILFALGKV
-1788 SVKVDGTE
+1788 SVKVDGNE

-1811 MEKQVSAVKE
+1811 MEKQVSAVKK

-1841 EQRCRERTEKL
+1841 EQRCRERIEKL
-1852 YKSKARNSCFFF
+1852 YKSKVRSSCFF
-1864 LFYFI
+1864 I
-1869 FQILFIDLVLN
+1869 QILIIDLVLI

>member
-1 MTDIDPQQSVGERLN
+1 MTDIDPQQSVCERLN
-16 VPSDTPADDE
+16 VPSNTPAHDE
-26 LKTALAELEVLPFR
+26 FKTALAELEVLPFR
-40 DDGQKSAFFETV
+40 DDDEKCAFFETV
-52 QRLQARHVIQCFKFG
+52 RRIQARHVIQCFKFG
-67 VAERKNSFI
+67 VAERKNSST

-110 ATALT
+110 AKALK

-153 TQMANPNLRIKGA
+153 TTQVANPNLWIKGA
-166 KSLFEEVLAILQTRR
+166 KSLFDEVLAIFQTRR

-203 SCIGEQVPGR
+203 SCIGEQVAGW
-213 RSEHV
+213 RSDHV

-223 LSNWVRLLKF
+223 LSNWVKLLKF

-240 ACALAKMDDPRCTK
+240 AYALAKVDNPCCTK
-254 QHQLVL
+254 EHQLVL
-260 HPYSPVPLLQPINV
+260 HPYSPFPLLQPINV

-279 CYFAEVLENLK
+279 CYFADVLENLK

-317 DSSPPS
+317 HSSPPS
-323 LRMTSLKLFANIS
+323 LRMTSLKLFANSS
-336 VSNGVLKG
+336 VSNGVLED
-344 ILDQYFKD
+344 ILDQYFHKEEL
-352 GPSLPNLKINEQSLQ
+352 SLPNVKIGEQSLQ

-383 KLYPDGRL
+383 KLYPEGRL
-391 VNRLLQF
+391 VNRLLKF

-444 TCLLIPQSLKPLVT
+444 TCLRIPQSLKPLVT
-458 LWCPFLASFLK
+458 FWCPFLASFLK
-469 IFPESYQSRQDVLVH
+469 IFPASYQRRQDVLVH

-491 LINKADERLE
+491 IINKAVERLE
-501 DDFFCSFYL
+501 DDLFCYFHL
-510 DLRRPIRP
+510 DLRRPIMP
-518 CKLGMKA
+518 YKLDMKT
-525 GEDFDDGGD
+525 GEDVDDDDD

-544 WIAQQCC
+544 WVAQQCC

-558 MMFLLMSCILDK
+558 MISLLMSCIRDK
-570 ISSIQDFQFSV
+570 ISSLQDFQFSV

-596 IKKELIRN
+596 IKKELVRE
-604 FIGLAKLFKEREVKN
+604 FIGLAKLFKERGVKN
-619 VFQEVVK
+619 VFREVAE
-626 GLASDQNLKLKDEIF
+626 GLASDQNLQLKDEIF
-641 SEILYLVRRCSI
+641 SEILHFVRRCSS

-675 DRRVKVLQRSKKSGK
+675 DRRVKVLQRSKETGK
-690 GLSCGLQ
+690 GLACGLQ

-720 FSAFFGVLREDK
+720 FSAFFDVLREDK

-746 NSPQV
+746 HSPQV

-852 DTFVRDPSNLTKE
+852 ETFVRDPSNLTKKR
-865 TVVNVLC
+865 VVNALC

-899 EAILENPAIMSQ
+899 EAVLENPAMMSQ

-921 SLCSLFSTMTSGYCS
+921 SLCSLFSTKTSGYSS
-936 SGKLADIYNFIGS
+936 SGKLADIYNFVGS

-964 LKVAAEE
+964 LKVAVEE

-984 VVTFVQGVSSELDT
+984 VVTFVRGVSSELDT
-998 FIMDSFRYLLEN
+998 FIMDSFRYLLEI

-1019 FLSDVVLNWGFLPK
+1019 FLSNVVLNWGFLPN
-1033 FPILSYLEVPRLLWI
+1033 FPILSYLEVPRLLWR
-1048 VYSSIADTPK
+1048 VYSSVADTPK
-1058 RCELIDRVQFILQKT
+1058 RSELIDRVQVILQKT

-1094 CDLELLVLNS
+1094 CDLELLVLSS
-1104 SLSIDEAVLA
+1104 SLSTDEAVLT

-1120 LSRHD
+1120 LSRHN

-1149 TWLETESSS
+1149 TRLETESRS
-1158 RDEILNAGSAEG
+1158 RDEILNAGSTEG
-1170 NKGSSSLAIE
+1170 NKGNSSLAIE

-1194 EHVKRTLRKGED
+1194 EHVKRTLRKEED

-1263 DSHYVYQCSEVILM
+1263 DSHFVHQCSEVILM

-1284 ADDNGKEDLLKF
+1284 TEDYGEEDLLKF

-1306 MRTTQSQTIAPV
+1306 IRTKQSETIAPF
-1318 WHRDPCF
+1318 WPRDPCF
-1325 LLVKPQLKHL
+1325 LLLKPQLKQL
-1335 IGILERR
+1335 SGILERGLP
-1342 FSISVQT
+1342 ISVKT
-1349 QILNLFQTNMP
+1349 QILNLFQTNVP

-1367 VVSSWSNQDQVR
+1367 VVSSWSNQDQAR
-1379 RLVDSMHLFCQE
+1379 KLVEKMHLSCKE
-1391 EELPS
+1391 EEVPF

-1403 LLKAFGRFCLDS
+1403 LLKSFGLVYQDS
-1415 SDSLMAKFKELL
+1415 SDELMAKFKELL

-1434 EYGFNRLPKWREK
+1434 EYGFNRLPKWRES
-1447 MIASGF
+1447 MIANGF
-1453 SSHVIDF
+1453 SSYVIDF

-1467 TPFEELSSRDVDAIV
+1467 TPLGELSSRDVDAIV

-1491 GSAIFEEINSCIF
+1491 GSAISEEINRCIF
-1504 PEHDF
+1504 PKDEFDV
-1509 GGTIT
+1509 TI
-1514 LERGI
+1514 LKRGI

-1534 GEFINMLRLRKPEES
+1534 GEFINMLKLRKPEEN

-1558 VVEACDK
+1558 VVEACDE
-1565 LCKAYKRE
+1565 LCKAYKRTH
-1573 EKKRP
+1573 KRR
-1578 NGGDLYMI
+1578 NGGDLYMTQ
-1586 HEDVLKALFTEVF
+1586 ENVFKALFTEVF
-1599 GKQYK
+1599 GKQCK
-1604 SDAGVDSGGEASPA
+1604 SDAGVDSGGEASAA
-1618 VNAESRG
+1618 VNAETGG
-1625 QSCVTRQSSY
+1625 QLCVARQSSY

-1641 HILRHNE
+1641 RILRHNE
-1648 VFEPLLVLLR
+1648 VFQPLLVLLR

-1664 AVKPTL
+1664 AARPTL

-1681 FSIHSAVEQIDR
+1681 FSIHSAVEESDR
-1693 KSARVAVDP
+1693 KSACVAVDP

-1707 IQAHILSLEENQ
+1707 IQAHILSMEENQ

-1737 QSLWSSS
+1737 KNLWSSS
-1744 TLEVSGYISKRE
+1744 ALEVSGYISKRE

-1777 WKHILFALGKG
+1777 WKHILEALGKA

-1801 LFSLQTTLEV
+1801 LFSFQTTLEV

-1841 EQRCRERTEKL
+1841 EQRCRERIEKL
-1852 YKSKARNSCFFF
+1852 FKSKVRS
-1864 LFYFI
+1864 
-1869 FQILFIDLVLN
+1869 
-1880 YS
+1880 